1 MISIFQTAY
10 TSIRRNWNTYW
21 FAQESVV
28 GLALFRIV
36 FGILVL
42 VFHLRSFF
50 NFRFSEFFTEAG
62 FLWARQPASWLPPVP
77 SLSFSLAHVLAVL
90 LLVATVMIII
100 GFKMRYAAGVAFIIH
115 TYLVLAENVYN
126 DNITSFVSVY
136 FFLLM
141 FSHAGKFLSL
151 DAWFRH
157 GSWIPKPT
165 PRASVT
171 IQKLMIW
178 QLAIAYISNA
188 MLKIAHGFSDWA
200 SGNLMIRALQDPTWA
215 SPWAWSVV
223 SNFEG
228 PFRLMTQIGF
238 FAFLFLGIG
247 LLFRK
252 TRPIAAIFGLSWHW
266 VSLLL
271 TRIPSVWLIWVSP
284 YILLVEP
291 KVWDRYLT
299 ALRSRKVSL
308 KALIIGSLFF
318 GLLLVTM
325 IF

>member
-1 MISIFQTAY
+1 MSIFQTTYAR
-10 TSIRRNWNTYW
+10 IRRNWNAYW
-21 FAQESVV
+21 FSKESVT

-42 VFHLRSFF
+42 VFHLTSFF
-50 NFRFSEFFTEAG
+50 NFRFPELFSEAG
-62 FLWARQPASWLPPVP
+62 FLWTRQPASWLPFVP
-77 SLSFSLAHVLAVL
+77 SISFSSAYMLALL
-90 LLVATVMIII
+90 LLVATVMVII
-100 GFKMRYAAGVAFIIH
+100 GFKTRYAAGVAFIIH

-126 DNITSFVSVY
+126 DNITSTVSVY

-151 DAWFRH
+151 DAWLRH
-157 GSWIPKPT
+157 RSWIPKPT
-165 PRASVT
+165 PSAPAT
-171 IQKLMIW
+171 IRKLMIW
-178 QLAIAYISNA
+178 QLAIMYISNA
-188 MLKIAHGFSDWA
+188 MMKVAHGFSDWA

-215 SPWAWSVV
+215 SWWAWSVV

-252 TRPIAAIFGLSWHW
+252 TRPIAAVFGLSWHW

-291 KVWDRYLT
+291 KIWDRYLT
-299 ALRSRKVSL
+299 SLRSGKISRK
-308 KALIIGSLFF
+308 AFIIGGLFF
-318 GLLLVTM
+318 GLLLATM